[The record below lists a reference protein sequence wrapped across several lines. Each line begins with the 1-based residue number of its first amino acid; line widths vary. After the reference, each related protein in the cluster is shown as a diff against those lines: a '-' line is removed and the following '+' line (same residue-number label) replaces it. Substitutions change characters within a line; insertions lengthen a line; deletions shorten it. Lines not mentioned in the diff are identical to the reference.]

1 MRSLFGLEH
10 FRVDLLV
17 TEKLHIK
24 GYDIKQVASIGIVE
38 QKNVNAFYDR
48 YHEEIM
54 TSPEIPDGLFDG
66 MAQLLEGMVN
76 NIQRATYRNFM
87 ESFVYSM
94 ERHLSNV
101 ADYLQ

>member
-1 MRSLFGLEH
+1 
-10 FRVDLLV
+10 
-17 TEKLHIK
+17 
-24 GYDIKQVASIGIVE
+24 
-38 QKNVNAFYDR
+38 
-48 YHEEIM
+48 M

-101 ADYLQ
+101 DDYLQELNKRARENIIFKWVS